1 MAKEKEK
8 LFIDAMKRK
17 FKEDPTEVNTNYYT
31 FGGWKQS
38 KRKREWVEQ
47 ANKIAKERGIPM
59 MNQDIGVPLGQ
70 RVLMPYQLSHTDIYA
85 EADDLHFM
93 NNAAMQQ
100 AWDDIRR
107 TVIVGMD
114 TAHSVIEKR
123 LGKEVTPET
132 INSYLETVNHA
143 MPGGAVVQEHMAEV
157 SPALTADCYVKVFS
171 GDDELIDQLDKRFVI
186 NINEAFPA
194 EQAEELK
201 KAIGKSLWQKVACP
215 TLVGRVCDG
224 GTMSRWSAMQLS
236 MSYISSYRL
245 AAGEAAIA
253 DFAYAA
259 KHGAV
264 VSMGTMMPARRARGP
279 NEPGGIPFG
288 FLADMVQSLR
298 LYPDDPVRAALEAV
312 ALGAVIYD
320 QIYLGSYMSG
330 GVGFTQYAT
339 AAYTDDILEDY
350 TYWAIDL
357 VKSKYGGM
365 CKSQPSMELMDKL
378 GTVVNSY
385 AMEMYEK
392 YPAAMEAHFGGSQR
406 ATVAAAA
413 TGIACAMATGNSDFG
428 VNGWY
433 LSMLQHRERWGRLG
447 FYGYDLQDMCGA
459 ANSFSY
465 RSDEGLPFEL
475 RGPNYPNYAMNVG
488 HLSGY
493 AGIAAAS
500 HAARGDAFA
509 CSPLIKVA
517 FADKNLPFDF
527 GNITKEFGRGALREF
542 MPAGERTIIIPAK

>member
-1 MAKEKEK
+1 MAKSKEK
-8 LFIDAMKRK
+8 LFIEAMKKK
-17 FKEDPTEVNTNYYT
+17 FEEDPTEVNTHYYT

-47 ANKIAKERGIPM
+47 ANQIAKKRGIPM

-70 RVLMPYQLSHTDIYA
+70 RVLMPYRLSHTDIYA

-107 TVIVGMD
+107 TVIVGLD

-132 INSYLETVNHA
+132 INLYLETVNHA

-157 SPALTADCYVKVFS
+157 SPALAEDCYVKVFS
-171 GDDELIDQLDKRFVI
+171 GDDELISQIDKRFVI
-186 NINEAFPA
+186 DINKEFPKD
-194 EQAEELK
+194 QAKQLK
-201 KAIGKSLWQKVACP
+201 DAIGKSVYQVVRAP

-224 GTMSRWSAMQLS
+224 GTISRWSAMQIS
-236 MSYISSYRL
+236 MSFISAYRL

-259 KHGAV
+259 KHASV
-264 VSMGTMMPARRARGP
+264 VNMGTMMPARRARGP

-288 FLADMVQSLR
+288 FLADMVQSTR
-298 LYPDDPVRAALEAV
+298 VYPDDPARAALETV

-350 TYWAIDL
+350 VYWALDL
-357 VKSKYGGM
+357 IKTKYGGL
-365 CKSQPSMELMDKL
+365 CNSKPSMDLMEKL
-378 GTVVNSY
+378 GTEVNSY
-385 AMEMYEK
+385 ALEMYER

-413 TGIACAMATGNSDFG
+413 TGIACAMATGNADFG

-433 LSMLQHRERWGRLG
+433 LSMLQHKERHGRLG
-447 FYGYDLQDMCGA
+447 FYGFDLQDQCGS

-465 RSDEGLPFEL
+465 RSDEGLAFEM

-488 HLSGY
+488 HMSGY
-493 AGIAAAS
+493 AGIAMAP

-509 CSPLIKVA
+509 CNPLIKVA
-517 FADKNLPFDF
+517 FADKSLPFDF
-527 GNITKEFGRGALREF
+527 ANITKEFGRGALREF